1 MYLQKYTI
9 LVTTILLQSVLLSK
23 LHCQLPASRILSFA
37 KTPRK
42 EPQAKI
48 PRGIFMPRGIFL
60 EFNFCGCLY
69 HAGLQCLLCC
79 RSIWQG
85 YPRMALGGGNR
96 GIKGSLLPST
106 CLGSLLASKMCPC
119 YGPLVKLWFA
129 FLACCNRS
137 TVWCHMPL
145 NSRLM
150 SLPFVHH
157 AYTCTLGLPWMTAR
171 TDQRSKC
178 PKSISKVH
186 VLAMGIGFLC
196 FRGAAA

>member
-48 PRGIFMPRGIFL
+48 PRGILCHVEFL

-157 AYTCTLGLPWMTAR
+157 AYTCTLALP
-171 TDQRSKC
+171 
-178 PKSISKVH
+178 
-186 VLAMGIGFLC
+186 
-196 FRGAAA
+196 

>member
-1 MYLQKYTI
+1 MFSSQNYTVNCRRPEFSVLQK
-9 LVTTILLQSVLLSK
+9 LQEKSHK
-23 LHCQLPASRILSFA
+23 LKFHVAFYA
-37 KTPRK
+37 TWN
-42 EPQAKI
+42 
-48 PRGIFMPRGIFL
+48 FL

-157 AYTCTLGLPWMTAR
+157 AYTCTLGLP
-171 TDQRSKC
+171 
-178 PKSISKVH
+178 
-186 VLAMGIGFLC
+186 
-196 FRGAAA
+196 